1 MIKNCKY
8 CGKEFKAKKSNQQFC
23 SRKCVADS
31 LRGCNF
37 TRRCKYCGKE
47 FQPKRKEQYFCS
59 QKCGNMNRRGTS
71 KYVTMSRIC
80 ENCGK
85 EFNIGSSDR
94 RKNRFC
100 SKKCSAI
107 WRGIYNKGSYGV
119 MSEQTKKL
127 NSEKLKQQWQDEE
140 FRNMVINRM
149 KINNPS
155 SQGKEI
161 RDKQNRTKIKN
172 NSVGFTGKYKKL
184 RGGNGKLSPTES
196 LVYDFML
203 AIGFKYN
210 YAIGMKELKQL
221 EPDSKFANNY
231 KPDFTHLDKK
241 ICIELDGHTHNSDIG
256 KQKDI
261 KKEYALNFYGY
272 SLYRFSNE
280 YVINNL
286 DLFKKDILN
295 IIGYKTANVSSVEY
309 AKSDD
314 IMYDIEVEHNNN
326 YFANGILVHNC
337 KNPQSQQ
344 GKGLLAF
351 DTTADRIGM
360 TGTLL
365 VNNPYDLY
373 TPMLFT
379 GLINY
384 NKWVFEK
391 KFVMK
396 DDWGRPYG
404 YKNMEELHEIL
415 YKSSIRRT
423 KDLLDLPEKIYKREW
438 LEFSKEE
445 QDVFNAVVGSGN
457 VMLLDKIEPPMDMLA
472 VITRMRQ
479 CAITPELLSS
489 KVTKS
494 TKFDRL
500 NDILDEARF
509 NGQKVLVF
517 CPFTQAIEIG
527 AKYCEE
533 YHPKIIKG
541 GMGAKVQE
549 TIDEHEN
556 TEGFSCIFAQ
566 EQTLGAGFTLIN
578 TEIVVFLSPPWNKS
592 NYDQCVDR
600 IHRIGQKK
608 TVQVIDLLM
617 LNTFDEIVN
626 ARIEGKGAM
635 GQAVIDGEA
644 IDSLKKAF
652 EKMGVTFM
660 EGDLPQLSKLF

>member
-1 MIKNCKY
+1 MVIIEFGAAETQTLDKNSLFLRFSGNDFKDNIDKIKGFWNRKY
-8 CGKEFKAKKSNQQFC
+8 LPDTKEWEVPFSCWEEIKQLYSGSYIQYLNEPPKAKF
-23 SRKCVADS
+23 
-31 LRGCNF
+31 
-37 TRRCKYCGKE
+37 
-47 FQPKRKEQYFCS
+47 
-59 QKCGNMNRRGTS
+59 
-71 KYVTMSRIC
+71 VT
-80 ENCGK
+80 
-85 EFNIGSSDR
+85 D
-94 RKNRFC
+94 
-100 SKKCSAI
+100 
-107 WRGIYNKGSYGV
+107 
-119 MSEQTKKL
+119 
-127 NSEKLKQQWQDEE
+127 D
-140 FRNMVINRM
+140 
-149 KINNPS
+149 
-155 SQGKEI
+155 
-161 RDKQNRTKIKN
+161 
-172 NSVGFTGKYKKL
+172 
-184 RGGNGKLSPTES
+184 
-196 LVYDFML
+196 
-203 AIGFKYN
+203 
-210 YAIGMKELKQL
+210 
-221 EPDSKFANNY
+221 
-231 KPDFTHLDKK
+231 
-241 ICIELDGHTHNSDIG
+241 
-256 KQKDI
+256 
-261 KKEYALNFYGY
+261 
-272 SLYRFSNE
+272 
-280 YVINNL
+280 
-286 DLFKKDILN
+286 DILN
-295 IIGYKTANVSSVEY
+295 GIDFNGFKLYDYQLDGVRFGLNHHNFLLLDEQGLGKTLQVLTLARYKKKHRGLKHCLIICGLNSLKFNWV
-309 AKSDD
+309 K
-314 IMYDIEVEHNNN
+314 EVEKFCSDEDAIVLGTKRNSKGTIVNMTVEETKQQIESCPDQFFWIINIEKIRLTDADNKAKTGIVN
-326 YFANGILVHNC
+326 YFNRLIDSGDLGMVVVDEIHKC
-337 KNPQSQQ
+337 KNSQSQQ
-344 GKGLLAF
+344 GKGLMEF
-351 DTTADRIGM
+351 SSKADRIGM

-457 VMLLDKIEPPMDMLA
+457 IMLLDKIEPPMDMLA

-566 EQTLGAGFTLIN
+566 EQTLGAGFTLVN

>member
-1 MIKNCKY
+1 MVIIEFGAAETQTLDKNSLFLRFSGNDFKDNIDKIKGFWNRKY
-8 CGKEFKAKKSNQQFC
+8 LPDTKEWEVPFSCWEEIKQLYS
-23 SRKCVADS
+23 
-31 LRGCNF
+31 
-37 TRRCKYCGKE
+37 
-47 FQPKRKEQYFCS
+47 
-59 QKCGNMNRRGTS
+59 
-71 KYVTMSRIC
+71 
-80 ENCGK
+80 
-85 EFNIGSSDR
+85 
-94 RKNRFC
+94 
-100 SKKCSAI
+100 
-107 WRGIYNKGSYGV
+107 GSYI
-119 MSEQTKKL
+119 QYL
-127 NSEKLKQQWQDEE
+127 N
-140 FRNMVINRM
+140 
-149 KINNPS
+149 
-155 SQGKEI
+155 
-161 RDKQNRTKIKN
+161 
-172 NSVGFTGKYKKL
+172 
-184 RGGNGKLSPTES
+184 
-196 LVYDFML
+196 
-203 AIGFKYN
+203 
-210 YAIGMKELKQL
+210 
-221 EPDSKFANNY
+221 EPPKA
-231 KPDFTHLDKK
+231 
-241 ICIELDGHTHNSDIG
+241 
-256 KQKDI
+256 
-261 KKEYALNFYGY
+261 
-272 SLYRFSNE
+272 RF
-280 YVINNL
+280 VT
-286 DLFKKDILN
+286 DDDILN
-295 IIGYKTANVSSVEY
+295 GIDFNGFKLYDYQLDGVRFGLNHHNFLLLDEQGLGKTLQLLTLARYKKKHRGLKHCLIICGLNSLKFNWV
-309 AKSDD
+309 K
-314 IMYDIEVEHNNN
+314 EVEKFCSDEDAIVLGTKRNSKGTIVNMTVEETKQQIESCPDQFFWIINIEKIRLTDADNKAKTGIVN
-326 YFANGILVHNC
+326 YFNRLIDNGDLGMVVVDEIHKC
-337 KNPQSQQ
+337 KNSQSQQ
-344 GKGLLAF
+344 GKGLMEF
-351 DTTADRIGM
+351 SSKADRIGM

-635 GQAVIDGEA
+635 GQAIIDGEA

>member
-107 WRGIYNKGSYGV
+107 WRSIYNKGSYGV

-149 KINNPS
+149 KTNNPS

-184 RGGNGKLSPTES
+184 RGGNGKLSPTEL

-221 EPDSKFANNY
+221 EPDSRFANNY
-231 KPDFTHLDKK
+231 KSDFTHLDKK
-241 ICIELDGHTHNSDIG
+241 ICIELDGHTHNSGIG

-351 DTTADRIGM
+351 DTTADRVGM

-373 TPMLFT
+373 APMTFT

-384 NKWVFEK
+384 NKWLFEQ
-391 KFVMK
+391 KFVIK
-396 DDWGRPYG
+396 DDWGKPMG
-404 YKNMEELHEIL
+404 YQNMDELHSIL

-423 KDLLDLPEKIYKREW
+423 KDLLDLPPKLYKQEW
-438 LEFSKEE
+438 LEFSDEE
-445 QDVFNAVVGSGN
+445 QKVFDAITGN
-457 VMLLDKIEPPMDMLA
+457 GNMAILDKIDPPIDMFAKL
-472 VITRMRQ
+472 TRMRQ
-479 CAITPELLSS
+479 ATTTGSLLSS
-489 KVTKS
+489 KCNVS

-500 NDILDEARF
+500 KDILEEAKL
-509 NGQKVLVF
+509 NNQKVLVF
-517 CPFTQAIEIG
+517 CQFTEGLKICVD
-527 AKYCEE
+527 YCRE
-533 YHPKIIKG
+533 YAPKLIIG
-541 GMGAKVQE
+541 GMGSKVQE

-556 TEGFSCIFAQ
+556 TNGFSCIFAQ
-566 EQTLGAGFTLIN
+566 EATLGAGFTLAN
-578 TEIVVFLSPPWNKS
+578 TEIVVFLTPPWNKAT
-592 NYDQCVDR
+592 YDQCCDR
-600 IHRIGQKK
+600 VHRIGQKN
-608 TVQVIDLLM
+608 TVQIIDLLIKD
-617 LNTFDEIVN
+617 TYDELVYLKLH
-626 ARIEGKGAM
+626 GKGAM
-635 GQAVIDGEA
+635 SKALIDGEMTPEVA
-644 IDSLKKAF
+644 QALKKLGIEF
-652 EKMGVTFM
+652 NEHEPKPLNT
-660 EGDLPQLSKLF
+660 LF

>member
-1 MIKNCKY
+1 MVIIEFGAAETQTLDKNSLFLRFSGNDFKDNIDKIKGFWNRKY
-8 CGKEFKAKKSNQQFC
+8 LPNTKEWEVPFSCWEEIKQLYNGSYIQYLNEPPKAKF
-23 SRKCVADS
+23 
-31 LRGCNF
+31 
-37 TRRCKYCGKE
+37 
-47 FQPKRKEQYFCS
+47 
-59 QKCGNMNRRGTS
+59 
-71 KYVTMSRIC
+71 VT
-80 ENCGK
+80 
-85 EFNIGSSDR
+85 D
-94 RKNRFC
+94 
-100 SKKCSAI
+100 
-107 WRGIYNKGSYGV
+107 
-119 MSEQTKKL
+119 
-127 NSEKLKQQWQDEE
+127 D
-140 FRNMVINRM
+140 
-149 KINNPS
+149 
-155 SQGKEI
+155 
-161 RDKQNRTKIKN
+161 
-172 NSVGFTGKYKKL
+172 
-184 RGGNGKLSPTES
+184 
-196 LVYDFML
+196 
-203 AIGFKYN
+203 
-210 YAIGMKELKQL
+210 
-221 EPDSKFANNY
+221 
-231 KPDFTHLDKK
+231 
-241 ICIELDGHTHNSDIG
+241 
-256 KQKDI
+256 
-261 KKEYALNFYGY
+261 
-272 SLYRFSNE
+272 
-280 YVINNL
+280 
-286 DLFKKDILN
+286 DILN
-295 IIGYKTANVSSVEY
+295 GIDFNGFKLYDYQLDGVRFGLNHHNFLLLDEQGLGKTLQLLTLARYKKKHRGLKHCLIICGLNSLKFNWV
-309 AKSDD
+309 K
-314 IMYDIEVEHNNN
+314 EVEKFCSDEDAIVLGTKRNSKGTIVNMTVEETKQQIESCPDQFFWIINIEKIRLTDADNKAKTGIVN
-326 YFANGILVHNC
+326 YFNKLIDNGDLGMVVVDEIHKC
-337 KNPQSQQ
+337 KNSQSQQ
-344 GKGLLAF
+344 GKGLMEF
-351 DTTADRIGM
+351 SSKADRIGM

-457 VMLLDKIEPPMDMLA
+457 IMLLDKIEPPMDMLA